1 MARRRLTLHEYDR
14 KVQEILARM
23 KAEAVPFEDDSEEAR
38 RRRKERARKDRLW
51 FAEQYLPHYIWKPFG
66 RFHRDLNR
74 LLDVRGQMC
83 FFAGPR
89 ESGKTTLDGLVV
101 QLHDICFGLRHF
113 EVIIS
118 ETADQASDY
127 AKFIKLELE
136 ENERLKQD
144 FGDLKG
150 RYQWEDDDFVTKN
163 NVRVLSRGRGQ
174 AIKGLR
180 WRQYRPD
187 RIVAIDLEN
196 MKTSRNPRIVKET
209 ISWVAGEVRGGM
221 ADDGSFLM
229 EGQIIRKRC
238 VLAHFINEKND
249 DGTPKYPSRVWRAI
263 TEDGESYWPE
273 GFPIEALKKKR
284 ADMGVVEWNR
294 WMQNNPEDEEGL
306 FRAEWIRYYHPDEVK
321 GKELWTYTGMDPS
334 MSSGESS
341 DFKAIVTI
349 SRDRDGI
356 IYVRDAYIRRTTPDF
371 MVRAMYNRYEEL
383 HPVLMGAEDNAI
395 KEFLDTPFNVVAKE
409 KGYHLPLRKIHNTI
423 AKEARIARLSPL
435 VETGKIR
442 FLKGHSDQDLLVE
455 QLVFFGQPGVHDDGP
470 DALEMAVRLS
480 QKVADLVV
488 VV

>member
-1 MARRRLTLHEYDR
+1 MAKQKLTLKEYDK

-23 KAEAVPFEDDSEEAR
+23 KAEAVPFVDDSEEAR
-38 RRRKERARKDRLW
+38 LARIERARKDRLW
-51 FAEQYLPHYIWKPFG
+51 FAETYFPHYIWKPFG
-66 RFHRDLNR
+66 EFHHELNR
-74 LLDVRGQMC
+74 LLNIRGKMC

-89 ESGKTTLDGLVV
+89 ESGKTTLDALITP
-101 QLHDICFGLRHF
+101 LHDICFDLRHF
-113 EVIIS
+113 IIIIS

-127 AKFIKLELE
+127 AKFIKLEIE

-150 RYQWEDDDFVTKN
+150 RYQWEDGDFVTKN

-187 RIVAIDLEN
+187 RFIVIDLEN

-209 ISWVAGEVRGGM
+209 ISWISGEVRGGM

-238 VLAHFINEKND
+238 VLAHFINEKD
-249 DGTPKYPSRVWRAI
+249 DQNRPKYISKVYRALGD
-263 TEDGESYWPE
+263 DGESYWPE
-273 GFPIEALKKKR
+273 GFTKEELARKKE
-284 ADMGVVEWNR
+284 DMGLIEWNR

-306 FRAEWIRYYHPDEVK
+306 FREEWIRYYHPEEIK
-321 GKELWTYTGMDPS
+321 GKELWTYTGVDPS

-341 DFKAIVTI
+341 DYKAIVTI

-356 IYVRDAYIRRTTPDF
+356 IYVRDAFIRRTPPDG
-371 MVRAMYNRYEEL
+371 MVRSMYVRYENYR
-383 HPVLMGAEDNAI
+383 PIQMGCEENAI
-395 KEFLDTPFNVVAKE
+395 KEFLDTPFNVAAKE

-423 AKEARIARLSPL
+423 SKEARIARLSPL
-435 VETGKIR
+435 VESGKIR
-442 FLKGHSDQDLLVE
+442 FLKGQGDQDTLIE
-455 QLVFFGQPGVHDDGP
+455 QLIYFGQPGVHDDGP
-470 DALEMAVRLS
+470 DAMEMAVRIS
-480 QKVADLVV
+480 QQVADLIVV
-488 VV
+488 I